1 MEPNPVSSS
10 TTGTLLSRRLVMLEV
25 ALVAILLGLGILLT
39 WPAMQDDALIHL
51 RYANS
56 LLHFHRISYDGAQA
70 NFGDSSLLYVAV
82 LALFRSVVPS
92 PLLPRFVASV
102 SHVLLFAGVI
112 FILRRISRDKDDF
125 ARLFALILLLLLA
138 LPSSIRWLDDGMET
152 PLVLIVT
159 VVIAMAVLRYQHIT
173 NMRWTAALKVA
184 LLSFLAVL
192 LRIEL
197 MLLLAVA
204 SLLSILAHQP
214 PQPGGYR
221 AKANLLF
228 PMSCLCGVILAVVLI
243 FVSTG
248 HLLPDTAVAKSFG
261 LHAWRGTLA
270 MSAETFASSL
280 GFGMGLLLLWLLSF
294 AAQILFSP
302 SLVSVLVA
310 NSLFPITLLLATL
323 RGQAIQGI
331 RYFAWTFLFSILWN
345 IFTLPSVSRYRRAFK
360 FSGYALI
367 VVLVFSIPVE
377 TYLLVHTFNARIG
390 ALNQFRRQNL
400 ERLNQLPAVAFDVG
414 DIGYF
419 TGASI
424 CDMAGLVNG
433 RSNAELTYDQR
444 VVRCASQN
452 PQFAF
457 LNPPQL
463 VDFSTHFDL
472 SNWSVCSVYN
482 LANLRSSDLHYL
494 IASPVVAGQVCAA
507 ANATP
512 QPLEPILAQYPGS
525 HLSGRVY

>member
-1 MEPNPVSSS
+1 MELNPVSPSAPGS
-10 TTGTLLSRRLVMLEV
+10 LLSKRVMIV
-25 ALVAILLGLGILLT
+25 AVTLIAILLASGILLT

-56 LLHFHRISYDGAQA
+56 LLHLHRISYGGAQV
-70 NFGDSSLLYVAV
+70 NSGDSSLLYITV
-82 LALFRSVVPS
+82 LALLRTIVPS
-92 PLLPRFVASV
+92 PLLPRFVASA
-102 SHVLLFAGVI
+102 SHALLFIGVV
-112 FILRRISRDKDDF
+112 FILRRISRDKGDL
-125 ARLFALILLLLLA
+125 AQLLALLLLLLLA

-152 PLVLIVT
+152 PLVLIIT
-159 VVIAMAVLRYQHIT
+159 VLVAMAVLRCQHIANT
-173 NMRWTAALKVA
+173 RWTDALKVA

-197 MLLLAVA
+197 MLLLFVA
-204 SLLSILAHQP
+204 SLLSILISRSLTF
-214 PQPGGYR
+214 GGSR
-221 AKANLLF
+221 AKTNLLF
-228 PMSCLCGVILAVVLI
+228 SLSCLCGAVLAVILIV
-243 FVSTG
+243 VSTG
-248 HLLPDTAVAKSFG
+248 HFLPDTAVAKSFG

-270 MSAETFASSL
+270 MTVETFASSL
-280 GFGMGLLLLWLLSF
+280 GFGLGLLLLWLLSF
-294 AAQILFSP
+294 SMQILFS
-302 SLVSVLVA
+302 SSSAAVWAA

-331 RYFAWTFLFSILWN
+331 RYFAWTLLFSILWN
-345 IFTLPSVSRYRRAFK
+345 LFTLPSVTKHRWAFTS
-360 FSGYALI
+360 FGYALV
-367 VVLVFSIPVE
+367 VVLVLSVPVE
-377 TYLLVHTFNARIG
+377 THLLAHAFSARIG
-390 ALNQFRRQNL
+390 ALNQFRHQDL
-400 ERLNQLPAVAFDVG
+400 ERLDHLQAVAFDVG

-419 TGASI
+419 TGAPI

-433 RSNAELTYDQR
+433 RSNAELTYEQR
-444 VVRCASQN
+444 VVRCAAQN

-472 SNWSVCSVYN
+472 SNWSVCSVYD

-494 IASPVVAGQVCAA
+494 IASPAVTGQVCAA